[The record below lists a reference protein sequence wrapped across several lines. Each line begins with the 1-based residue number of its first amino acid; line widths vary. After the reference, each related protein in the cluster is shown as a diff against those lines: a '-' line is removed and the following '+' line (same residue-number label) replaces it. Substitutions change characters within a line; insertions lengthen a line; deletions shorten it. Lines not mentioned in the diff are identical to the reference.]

1 MKSRMTTQEKKIRT
15 SEIINSIIEK
25 RVNRASRNVDFAVF
39 DAMSGSKWIGV
50 QVVFRKGSLTADE
63 EIELTNMLK
72 GADLEPAWDYE
83 GQTEYKRLVYHDSG
97 NRPKEEKSYPFRSG
111 MNKSMG
117 LADAFSDTLGV
128 QATRR
133 PKPEETEEEKK
144 KKKS

>member
-1 MKSRMTTQEKKIRT
+1 MKSRMTPQEKKIRT
-15 SEIINSIIEK
+15 TEIITMIIEK
-25 RVNRASRNVDFAVF
+25 RVNRANRNVDFAVF
-39 DAMSGSKWIGV
+39 DNIINSKWVGV
-50 QVVFRKGSLTADE
+50 QITFRKGVLTSDE

-72 GADLEPAWDYE
+72 GADLEPAWDYD

-117 LADAFSDTLGV
+117 LADAFGDTLG
-128 QATRR
+128 QQLERR
-133 PKPEETEEEKK
+133 SKEEDKK